1 MLDDSANDATDIDAK
16 IAYHQEMEH
25 IAIQSGDFT
34 KAEHHRR
41 MEELYVKMK
50 KQQNSSSAQAAAKK
64 DRRDLELARKNN
76 K

>member
-1 MLDDSANDATDIDAK
+1 
-16 IAYHQEMEH
+16 
-25 IAIQSGDFT
+25 
-34 KAEHHRR
+34 

-50 KQQNSSSAQAAAKK
+50 EEKQRNSSSSAQAAAKK